1 MTKRDIIQK
10 CYEKGHDISKALT
23 EKVLNFVL
31 EEIAL
36 SLSKGE
42 KVKLSGFGTWSVKKT
57 NKKVGVK
64 FKPSKKLLSYLNTS
78 NLGAKINR

>member
-1 MTKRDIIQK
+1 
-10 CYEKGHDISKALT
+10 
-23 EKVLNFVL
+23 LNFVL

-36 SLSKGE
+36 SLSRGE
-42 KVKLSGFGTWSVKKT
+42 KVKLSGFGTWTVKKT

>member
-1 MTKRDIIQK
+1 MTKRDIIQR
-10 CYEKGHDISKALT
+10 CHEKSHDFSKALT
-23 EKVLNFVL
+23 EKVLNFIL

-42 KVKLSGFGTWSVKKT
+42 KVKLSGFGTWSIKKT
-57 NKKVGVK
+57 SKKVGVK

-78 NLGAKINR
+78 NLDAKINR

>member
-10 CYEKGHDISKALT
+10 CYEKGHDISKSLT

-36 SLSKGE
+36 SLSRGE
-42 KVKLSGFGTWSVKKT
+42 RVKLSGFGTWSLRKT
-57 NKKVGVK
+57 NKKVAVK

>member
-1 MTKRDIIQK
+1 
-10 CYEKGHDISKALT
+10 LT

-57 NKKVGVK
+57 SKKVGVK

-78 NLGAKINR
+78 NLSAKINR

>member
-1 MTKRDIIQK
+1 MTKRDIIQR
-10 CYEKGHDISKALT
+10 CHEKVHDFSKALT

-42 KVKLSGFGTWSVKKT
+42 KVKLSGFGTWSIKKT

-78 NLGAKINR
+78 SLGAKINR

>member
-1 MTKRDIIQK
+1 
-10 CYEKGHDISKALT
+10 
-23 EKVLNFVL
+23 LNFIL

-42 KVKLSGFGTWSVKKT
+42 KVKLSGFGTWSIKKT
-57 NKKVGVK
+57 SKKVGVK

-78 NLGAKINR
+78 NLSAKINR

>member
-1 MTKRDIIQK
+1 MTKRDIIQR
-10 CYEKGHDISKALT
+10 CHEKGHDFSKSLT

-42 KVKLSGFGTWSVKKT
+42 RVKLSGFGTWSLRKT

-78 NLGAKINR
+78 NLSAKINR